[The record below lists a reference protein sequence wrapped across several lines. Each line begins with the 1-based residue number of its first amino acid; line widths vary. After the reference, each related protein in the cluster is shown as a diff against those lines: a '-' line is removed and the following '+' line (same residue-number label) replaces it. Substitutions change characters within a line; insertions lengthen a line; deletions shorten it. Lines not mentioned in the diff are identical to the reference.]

1 MSDRFSR
8 LSAAIGRAAPKALSL
23 DSIRGRIV
31 VFALL
36 AALIPTGIT
45 AWLAYSQTRSSRT
58 RQTNQE
64 LTGAASQ
71 AARELSIWLKERA
84 YELKIFTG
92 SFQVPENL
100 TRIRRAAG
108 RSSQTLEATAR
119 LNNYLVSVR
128 ERFPNLYDELL
139 VIDSLQAILATSA
152 RSPGRL
158 HLPDD
163 WLESVRA
170 TREAIG
176 GPFWEDGVD
185 HPTITMAVP
194 ISGATDGQFLGALA
208 ARVNL
213 RALEANLATFP
224 AGETGQVYLVS
235 RDGSLVVSSRG
246 VTRKQTGL
254 RIPQETLASLRGAQ
268 GALIR
273 FTNYDDRDVVGSL
286 AALPDLPWAAVA
298 EIPRTEAFAE
308 IARVRNIT
316 LAIVFVV
323 LFVVGF
329 IAYRLA
335 LLIVRPLDRLSE
347 GASGVGKGD
356 LAVELPKAG
365 GGEVGYLTDV
375 FNLMVARLR
384 AGREEL
390 EAIHEDL
397 RKKNEELERLSVTD
411 ALTGVSNRRLLMET
425 LRREV
430 QRSGRTDQPFAV
442 LMLDVDG
449 FKAFNDTYGH
459 QAGDSALVMVAAV
472 LRECTRVV
480 DCVARYGGEEF
491 VIMLHE
497 TDLESAAEV
506 AERIRIAVADRR
518 VPLEGQD
525 AFVTVSIG
533 VAQYPGDGGTHEA
546 VLKAADGAL
555 YHAKQH
561 GRNRVVLT
569 NAEPKPRRSRP
580 RSKANP

>member
-1 MSDRFSR
+1 MSDRISR
-8 LSAAIGRAAPKALSL
+8 LSAALGRAAPKALSL

-45 AWLAYSQTRSSRT
+45 AWLAYSQTESSRT

-64 LTGAASQ
+64 LSSASSQ

-92 SFQVPENL
+92 SFQVAENL
-100 TRIRRAAG
+100 ARMRRVPG
-108 RSSQTLEATAR
+108 RSSQMLEATAR
-119 LNNYLVSVR
+119 LNNYLVSVK

-139 VIDSLQAILATSA
+139 VVDSQQTILGTSA
-152 RSPGRL
+152 RTPGSL
-158 HLPDD
+158 QLPDN
-163 WLESVRA
+163 WLQAVRGN
-170 TREAIG
+170 REAIG
-176 GPFWEDGVD
+176 DPFWEDQSD
-185 HPTITMAVP
+185 HASITMAVP
-194 ISGATDGQFLGALA
+194 IFGAPDGRFLGALA

-213 RALEANLATFP
+213 RALEASLETFP
-224 AGETGQVYLVS
+224 TGETGQVYLVS
-235 RDGSLVVSSRG
+235 RTGGLVVSSRG
-246 VTRKQTGL
+246 VTRGQASLG
-254 RIPQETLASLRGAQ
+254 IPQETLA
-268 GALIR
+268 ALHRAKASSIR
-273 FTNYDDRDVVGSL
+273 FTNHEAQEVVGSL

-298 EIPRTEAFAE
+298 EISRVEAFAE

-323 LFVVGF
+323 LVVVGF

-335 LLIVRPLDRLSE
+335 LLIVRPLDRLIG
-347 GASGVGKGD
+347 GATGVGSGD

-375 FNLMVARLR
+375 FNLMVSRLR
-384 AGREEL
+384 ASREEL

-459 QAGDSALVMVAAV
+459 QAGDTALVMVAAV

-497 TDLESAAEV
+497 TGLASASEV
-506 AERIRIAVADRR
+506 AERIRLAVADRR
-518 VPLEGQD
+518 VPVEEQE

-555 YHAKQH
+555 YHAKQQ

-569 NAEPKPRRSRP
+569 SADPKPRRSRS
-580 RSKANP
+580 RSKTNP

>member
-1 MSDRFSR
+1 MSDRISR

-45 AWLAYSQTRSSRT
+45 AWLAYSQTERSRT

-64 LTGAASQ
+64 LASASSG

-100 TRIRRAAG
+100 ARMRRATG
-108 RSSQTLEATAR
+108 RSSQILEATAR
-119 LNNYLVSVR
+119 LNNYLVSVQ
-128 ERFPNLYDELL
+128 ERFPNLFGELL
-139 VIDSLQAILATSA
+139 VIDSQQAVLATSA
-152 RSPGRL
+152 RAPGPL
-158 HLPDD
+158 NLPDH
-163 WLESVRA
+163 WLQAVRGN
-170 TREAIG
+170 REAIG
-176 GPFWEDGVD
+176 DPFWQAGSD
-185 HPTITMAVP
+185 HPSITMAVG
-194 ISGATDGQFLGALA
+194 IIGATDGLFLGALA

-213 RALEANLATFP
+213 QALEDNLHAFP
-224 AGETGQVYLVS
+224 VGESGQVYLVS
-235 RDGSLVVSSRG
+235 RTGRLVVSSRG
-246 VTRKQTGL
+246 VTRNQAGSG
-254 RIPQETLASLRGAQ
+254 ISEETVASLRA
-268 GALIR
+268 AKASSIR
-273 FTNYDDRDVVGSL
+273 FTNYEGRDVVGSL
-286 AALPDLPWAAVA
+286 AELPDLPWAAVA
-298 EIPRTEAFAE
+298 EISRDEAFAE

-316 LAIVFVV
+316 VAIVFVV

-329 IAYRLA
+329 VAYRLA
-335 LLIVRPLDRLSE
+335 LLIVRPLDRLAT
-347 GASGVGKGD
+347 GAAGVGSGD
-356 LAVELPKAG
+356 LAVELPKGG

-397 RKKNEELERLSVTD
+397 RNKNEELERLSVTD

-449 FKAFNDTYGH
+449 FKAFNDSYGH
-459 QAGDSALVMVAAV
+459 QAGDSALVMLAAV

-497 TDLESAAEV
+497 TDLASASEV

-518 VPLEGQD
+518 VPLEGQE
-525 AFVTVSIG
+525 AFITVSVG

-569 NAEPKPRRSRP
+569 STNPKARHSRS

>member
-1 MSDRFSR
+1 MSDRISR

-36 AALIPTGIT
+36 ATLIPTGIT
-45 AWLAYSQTRSSRT
+45 AWLAYSQTESSRT

-64 LTGAASQ
+64 LSSGSSQ

-92 SFQVPENL
+92 SFQVAENL
-100 TRIRRAAG
+100 ARMSQVAG
-108 RSSQTLEATAR
+108 RSTQLLEATAR
-119 LNNYLVSVR
+119 LNNYLVSVQ

-139 VIDSLQAILATSA
+139 VVDSQQTILGTSA
-152 RSPGRL
+152 RTPGQL
-158 HLPDD
+158 HLPET
-163 WLESVRA
+163 WLQTVRGN
-170 TREAIG
+170 REAIG
-176 GPFWEDGVD
+176 NPFWEDQSG
-185 HPTITMAVP
+185 HASITMAVP
-194 ISGATDGQFLGALA
+194 ILGALDGRLLGALA

-213 RALEANLATFP
+213 RALEANLTTFP
-224 AGETGQVYLVS
+224 TGETGQVYLVS
-235 RDGSLVVSSRG
+235 RTGSLVVSSRG
-246 VTRKQTGL
+246 VTRGQAGL
-254 RIPQETLASLRGAQ
+254 GIPQETLASLRRAK
-268 GALIR
+268 ASSIR
-273 FTNYDDRDVVGSL
+273 FTNYEGQDVVGSL
-286 AALPDLPWAAVA
+286 TALPDLPWAAVA
-298 EIPRTEAFAE
+298 EISREEAFAE

-316 LAIVFVV
+316 LALVFVV
-323 LFVVGF
+323 LVVVSF

-335 LLIVRPLDRLSE
+335 LLIVRPLDRLTT
-347 GASGVGKGD
+347 GARGVGSGD

-375 FNLMVARLR
+375 FNVMVARLR

-397 RKKNEELERLSVTD
+397 RTKNEELERLSVTD

-430 QRSGRTDQPFAV
+430 QRSGRTDQPFSV

-459 QAGDSALVMVAAV
+459 QAGDAALVMLAAV

-497 TDLESAAEV
+497 TDLASASEV
-506 AERIRIAVADRR
+506 AERIRVAVADRR
-518 VPLEGQD
+518 VPLEGED
-525 AFVTVSIG
+525 AFITVSIG
-533 VAQYPGDGGTHEA
+533 IAQYPGDGGTHEA
-546 VLKAADGAL
+546 VLKAADGTL
-555 YHAKQH
+555 YDAKQQ

-569 NAEPKPRRSRP
+569 TAHPKRRRSRSG
-580 RSKANP
+580 SKINP